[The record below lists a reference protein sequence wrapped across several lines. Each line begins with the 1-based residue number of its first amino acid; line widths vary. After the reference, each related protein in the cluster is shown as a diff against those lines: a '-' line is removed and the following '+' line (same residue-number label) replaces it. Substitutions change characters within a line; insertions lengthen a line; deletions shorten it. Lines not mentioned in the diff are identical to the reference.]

1 MDEYRGAAPP
11 VNMELGHSRY
21 AHAQYADSV
30 YGQVPPMGVH
40 MAPGYEWSGYPPQAH
55 DGLVHAAPPR
65 SSGQHPVP
73 RGTAQSLRSKIAE
86 RLLQVDREALVTRE
100 RRYQQKGDEIQNE
113 LTMVLRGAHPVFVEG
128 VARLATERDR
138 TIESAE
144 YNHQYLVA
152 LYERVYREEREQAE
166 EEYLAEKQA
175 IHNRIAADIE
185 ERRRRLREDK
195 DGLDITADFVFEP
208 GARASSKRNLRKRG
222 LDPLTLGDTGTAAAA
237 GAAAGSN
244 RAQNKRKTNQTFSM
258 LGLPEDVAIDDLTAI
273 RRVTGVT
280 GPTSSAAN
288 GKKGQK
294 GHKR

>member
-1 MDEYRGAAPP
+1 
-11 VNMELGHSRY
+11 
-21 AHAQYADSV
+21 
-30 YGQVPPMGVH
+30 
-40 MAPGYEWSGYPPQAH
+40 
-55 DGLVHAAPPR
+55 
-65 SSGQHPVP
+65 
-73 RGTAQSLRSKIAE
+73 SLRSKIAE
-86 RLLQVDREALVTRE
+86 RLLQVDREALATRE

-113 LTMVLRGAHPVFVEG
+113 LTMVLRGAHPVFQDG
-128 VARLATERDR
+128 VARLAAERDR
-138 TIESAE
+138 TIASAE
-144 YNHQYLVA
+144 FTHQYLLA
-152 LYERVYREEREQAE
+152 LYERAYRREREQAE

-222 LDPLTLGDTGTAAAA
+222 LDPLGLGD
-237 GAAAGSN
+237 AGSGSGSSGATATSN
-244 RAQNKRKTNQTFSM
+244 RPQNKRKTNQNFSM
-258 LGLPEDVAIDDLTAI
+258 LGLAEDDIVDDLTAI

-280 GPTSSAAN
+280 GPTSSAVN